1 MKELYKLFFFGD
13 SRSAKMYGVCF
24 WIILPFFFKAQT
36 SYTFTNCGATGRFGP
51 SQNQVSV
58 AYAVTNLNGLVS
70 TTSPTSGIQTFTIP
84 TGIHKINIEASGAE
98 GGPVL
103 PKFGGKGAT
112 MKGTFNVSPGQVLNI
127 VVGQMG
133 LAQGTNNCNGGG
145 GGGGTFV
152 YLIGTGQ
159 PMIAAG
165 GGGGGHLFLGP
176 GCSGIISPTACTSE
190 NSSGTPGNSGS
201 GGGSGACGSGWP
213 GGGGAGW
220 LTAGGSTC
228 LWSGLA
234 TEGGSSQFSWLGGKR
249 NLSTTQGSQSQ
260 DGSFGG
266 GGAAF
271 HGAGGGGGYS
281 GGGGGGSCYTDEKPL
296 GGGGGSYNAG
306 SDQQN
311 LSGVNSGNGKVI
323 ITLINME
330 LTVIQTGTIQ
340 CHGQMTGAL
349 SASVI
354 GGTSPY
360 SYSWSPYGGTSST
373 AVNLGAGV
381 YTVKVTDANF
391 ISLSSSFTITQP
403 PAISGSASNNTVCNG
418 STVTLTGSG
427 ASSYTWS
434 GGVINGVAF
443 TPTISASYTMTG
455 TNTLTACSNT
465 AVVNVAVVPCTGIN
479 EPEDL
484 TYEYKVY
491 PNPCN
496 GDFTIEL
503 KNGLEKKVEIYDFT
517 GKLIFTSAS
526 SNHLININIA
536 LFVNGVY
543 CVKVQSNHA
552 VKFIKII
559 KQ

>member
-1 MKELYKLFFFGD
+1 MKELYKLFFFRD
-13 SRSAKMYGVCF
+13 NRSAKMFGVCF
-24 WIILPFFFKAQT
+24 WMILSFFLKAQT

-58 AYAVTNLNGLVS
+58 AYAGTNLNGLVS

-84 TGIHKINIEASGAE
+84 AGIHKINIEASGAE

-112 MKGTFNVSPGQVLNI
+112 MKGTFNVIPGQVLNI

-152 YLIGTGQ
+152 YLIGAEQ

-228 LWSGLA
+228 LWSGLP

-249 NLSTTQGSQSQ
+249 NLNTTQGSQSQ

-311 LSGVNSGNGKVI
+311 LSGVNSGHGKVI

-330 LTVIQTGTIQ
+330 LTVIQTGSIQ

-349 SASVI
+349 TASVS
-354 GGTSPY
+354 GGTGPY

-381 YTVKVTDANF
+381 YTVKVTDANL
-391 ISLSSSFTITQP
+391 ISLSSSFTISQP
-403 PAISGSASNNTVCNG
+403 PPISGSASNNTVCNG

-443 TPTISASYTMTG
+443 TPSASASYTMTG
-455 TNTLTACSNT
+455 TNTLTACSDT
-465 AVVNVAVVPCTGIN
+465 AVVNVSVVLCTEIKEQIIYNEGIK
-479 EPEDL
+479 L
-484 TYEYKVY
+484 Y
-491 PNPCN
+491 PNP
-496 GDFTIEL
+496 GTGEFTVEL
-503 KNGLEKKVEIYDFT
+503 KNGSAKTIVVTDYT
-517 GKLIFTSAS
+517 GKIVFTSTS
-526 SNHLININIA
+526 SKDLIH
-536 LFVNGVY
+536 VNLSSMANGIY
-543 CVKVQSNHA
+543 NVKIESNSSTEVIKV
-552 VKFIKII
+552 VK
-559 KQ
+559 Q